1 MQPILHSKRLYTY
14 RGMTKGLVQKHV
26 SCANLTEGRW
36 LLQEVVET
44 RALIYQ
50 ESVEEIINPIVHM
63 EFLMF
68 VCMKIS

>member
-1 MQPILHSKRLYTY
+1 
-14 RGMTKGLVQKHV
+14 MTKGLVQKHV

-68 VCMKIS
+68 VCMKMSKLMKHYYDCHSRNIP